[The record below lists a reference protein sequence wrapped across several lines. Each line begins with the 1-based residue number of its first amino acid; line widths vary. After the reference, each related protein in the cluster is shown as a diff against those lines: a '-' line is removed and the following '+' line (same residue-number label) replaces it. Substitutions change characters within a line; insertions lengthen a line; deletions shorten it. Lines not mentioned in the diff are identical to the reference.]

1 MGGDSN
7 YRAVFRCIAG
17 CSEEYPLDEVV
28 YRCKKCGGLLEVYH
42 DVDRLRELSP
52 KKWKELFN
60 SRVGTTKWP
69 YGSGVWSKKEW
80 VCPEVDNEN
89 IVSMFEGNTNL
100 FWAKRFGAMIGMND
114 LWIKMCG
121 NSHTGSFKDLGM
133 TVLVSMVNEMIMR
146 GKPIK
151 AVACAS
157 TGDTSAAL
165 AAYCAY
171 AGIPSIVFLP
181 RNKISTAQLVQPMSN
196 GSIVMSL
203 DTDFDGCM
211 RIVQE
216 ITKDNTIYLANS
228 MNSLR
233 IEGQKSISVEIVQQF
248 DWEVPD
254 VIIIPGGNLG
264 NVSAL
269 GNGFDMMLQLGLI
282 TKKPRIVL
290 AQAQNANPLYRAYRN
305 GFKEF
310 KPITP
315 QKTLASAIQIGDP
328 VSVTKAI
335 KALQQF
341 DGIVEQASEDE
352 LSNAAALADRTGMYS
367 CPHTGVALAVLLK
380 LVEKQ
385 VISKTDKTV
394 VISTAHGL
402 KFSEF
407 KVGYHQG
414 TLPDVKSNYANKPI
428 ELEANADRVREVLS
442 NELQRR
448 STVAY

>member
-42 DVDRLRELSP
+42 DRDRLRELSP

-100 FWAKRFGAMIGMND
+100 FWAKRFGAMIGMHD

-290 AQAQNANPLYRAYRN
+290 AQAQNANPLYVAYRN

-414 TLPDVKSNYANKPI
+414 TLPDVKSIYANRPI
-428 ELEANADRVREVLS
+428 ELEANADRVREVLF

>member
-17 CSEEYPLDEVV
+17 CSEKYPLDEVV

-42 DVDRLRELSP
+42 DRDRLRELSP

-100 FWAKRFGAMIGMND
+100 FWAKRFGAMIGMHD

-352 LSNAAALADRTGMYS
+352 LSDAAALADRTGMYS

-414 TLPDVKSNYANKPI
+414 TLPDVKSIYANRPI
-428 ELEANADRVREVLS
+428 ELEANADRVREVLF